1 MAWDFC
7 KLKSAGL
14 HLHIRKKKQIG
25 QSDDVSFQ
33 KKKKNRKIVMHCM
46 WSVSIATRSELQLNF

>member
-33 KKKKNRKIVMHCM
+33 KKKKTEK
-46 WSVSIATRSELQLNF
+46 L

>member
-14 HLHIRKKKQIG
+14 HLHIRKKKTDWAVCRRVIP
-25 QSDDVSFQ
+25 
-33 KKKKNRKIVMHCM
+33 KKKKTEK
-46 WSVSIATRSELQLNF
+46 L